1 MKNIRYYQLVFFVF
15 LVGFQS
21 YGQVSVERNP
31 FLKWKATSHLMEYA
45 KVSIEPVGGNGT
57 LLSNQISN
65 KQGVIIK
72 LEKPKGF
79 VESEGKIFFGL
90 GVRVINVGLDKEVL
104 NVEDIY
110 ESNEGVSAE
119 LLQNLSLRFSPDTTA
134 KPFDIYL
141 VKARFF
147 DKKSDGEVLIEIP
160 FSIRKNSDISFSTHN
175 YSSWSIS
182 PSYKLIGQN
191 LPLEESEIQLDGN
204 SLNQLHFSSDSK
216 LSFKVDVSKFQQ
228 KNYSSY
234 YYFTDSKGNTVSEAG
249 QAFPESW
256 NGKLDFELPKS
267 LQTEPYLL
275 TVSVESAS
283 GRMGF
288 SEWFFYTGEEKSL
301 NSKQKEEFSEVFMKI
316 AKRLNVSKN
325 SRDALQVL
333 DNAISYNPN
342 NAQAFYEK
350 AWANNELNRAGMA
363 ETNLKNALKVNP
375 NYLAADQELAYTYK
389 KQKKYELAIAQYEK
403 IVETHPNHYKS
414 YYELGWLAN
423 EMKQYDRAVEVLSK
437 AIELNINNFYQPYSE
452 RVLANKRLGKLDA
465 VVQDY
470 EKLSEMF
477 PANAD
482 YPYQIGYYKIDLKDY
497 LGAIEALDKSI
508 EIDLYN
514 YKPIYEKAYAQK
526 MLGNY
531 KEAIKGFE
539 YALEIGK
546 SKVPNAVN
554 LYLGD
559 CLYALENRADACEY
573 YEKAKKLK
581 VKNAF
586 ERVKEFCGK

>member
-1 MKNIRYYQLVFFVF
+1 
-15 LVGFQS
+15 
-21 YGQVSVERNP
+21 
-31 FLKWKATSHLMEYA
+31 
-45 KVSIEPVGGNGT
+45 
-57 LLSNQISN
+57 
-65 KQGVIIK
+65 
-72 LEKPKGF
+72 
-79 VESEGKIFFGL
+79 
-90 GVRVINVGLDKEVL
+90 
-104 NVEDIY
+104 
-110 ESNEGVSAE
+110 
-119 LLQNLSLRFSPDTTA
+119 
-134 KPFDIYL
+134 
-141 VKARFF
+141 
-147 DKKSDGEVLIEIP
+147 
-160 FSIRKNSDISFSTHN
+160 
-175 YSSWSIS
+175 
-182 PSYKLIGQN
+182 
-191 LPLEESEIQLDGN
+191 
-204 SLNQLHFSSDSK
+204 
-216 LSFKVDVSKFQQ
+216 
-228 KNYSSY
+228 
-234 YYFTDSKGNTVSEAG
+234 
-249 QAFPESW
+249 
-256 NGKLDFELPKS
+256 
-267 LQTEPYLL
+267 
-275 TVSVESAS
+275 
-283 GRMGF
+283 
-288 SEWFFYTGEEKSL
+288 
-301 NSKQKEEFSEVFMKI
+301 MKI

-508 EIDLYN
+508 LRRLLICTR
-514 YKPIYEKAYAQK
+514 KP
-526 MLGNY
+526 
-531 KEAIKGFE
+531 
-539 YALEIGK
+539 
-546 SKVPNAVN
+546 S
-554 LYLGD
+554 
-559 CLYALENRADACEY
+559 
-573 YEKAKKLK
+573 
-581 VKNAF
+581 
-586 ERVKEFCGK
+586 